1 MGSPDGDTPGVVLRT
16 VSQIGP
22 SVSRFSPSGFRIS
35 AYASPPFPTDIPHHR
50 GPMNEAPT
58 KILVAVH
65 GIGDQTRYETL
76 QHLINLCFGH
86 HGLPRGVP
94 IGLLHSRLA
103 AGPWASVSALPGLG
117 FAEVFWA
124 DVGRESEAYVLEES
138 VAWSHTVVERL
149 GVISNWLG
157 LERQPFERGRIKRTL
172 TDMGI
177 AVRLIRWL
185 NRGLAAV
192 GIGSVDLDK
201 LLVRFLGDVQLY
213 ADFELYRGR
222 IMARFDDVVR
232 TIGAAA
238 DGAEIHL
245 CAHSQGSV
253 VALLGILEGHRTGAP
268 WVSRVKSL
276 ITVGSPLDTFL
287 MLWPELWTPFTT
299 PPPDV
304 PAARP
309 EIRWFNYADRGD
321 PIGYGLEIT
330 RLFIAR
336 FAPGLFAPGS
346 PKERIFRRY
355 LVPGKAHIDYWRDQ
369 RVFSEWLGSAVLG
382 GDAPVEPPGDRVV
395 ARIVGPILPFGVAT
409 AFAVVAA
416 HFFATGLNQISRE
429 AEGVTGQVV
438 GLPGV
443 LALALL
449 VLGTV
454 SLASASR
461 TSLRWRWFLIGA
473 ALLAAGGLATLHVM
487 AGPPERWTSTL
498 VFYVVIGLAAVALMQ
513 NVLNWWTTE
522 AE

>member
-1 MGSPDGDTPGVVLRT
+1 MNGA
-16 VSQIGP
+16 P
-22 SVSRFSPSGFRIS
+22 S
-35 AYASPPFPTDIPHHR
+35 
-50 GPMNEAPT
+50 

-76 QHLINLCFGH
+76 QHLVNLCFGH
-86 HGLPRGVP
+86 YGLPRGVP

-103 AGPWASVSALPGLG
+103 AGPWATVSSLPELG

-124 DVGRESEAYVLEES
+124 DVGRESEEYVLEES

-149 GVISNWLG
+149 GVISHWLG
-157 LERQPFERGRIKRTL
+157 LETPPFDRGRIKRTL
-172 TDMGI
+172 TDLGI
-177 AVRLIRWL
+177 AVRLTRWL
-185 NRGLAAV
+185 NRGLAAL

-213 ADFELYRGR
+213 AEFDLYRGR
-222 IMARFDDVVR
+222 IMARFDDVIR
-232 TIGAAA
+232 KIGAAP
-238 DGAEIHL
+238 DGVEIHI

-253 VALLGILEGHRTGAP
+253 VALLGILEGYRTGAP
-268 WVSRVKSL
+268 WLSRVKSL

-299 PPPDV
+299 PPRDV
-304 PAARP
+304 SPLRP

-330 RLFIAR
+330 RLFVGR
-336 FAPGLFAPGS
+336 FAPGLFAPES

-355 LVPGKAHIDYWRDQ
+355 LIPGKAHIDYWRDQ
-369 RVFSEWLGSAVLG
+369 RVFSEWLGSAVVGGEAPALG
-382 GDAPVEPPGDRVV
+382 PPGDRAV
-395 ARIVGPILPFGVAT
+395 ARIVSPILPFGVAT
-409 AFAVVAA
+409 AFAIVAA

-429 AEGVTGQVV
+429 ANGGTGQVV
-438 GLPGV
+438 GLSGV
-443 LALALL
+443 LGIALL

-473 ALLAAGGLATLHVM
+473 ALLAAGGVATLHLM

-498 VFYVVIGLAAVALMQ
+498 AFYVVIGLAAVALVQ

-522 AE
+522 VEG